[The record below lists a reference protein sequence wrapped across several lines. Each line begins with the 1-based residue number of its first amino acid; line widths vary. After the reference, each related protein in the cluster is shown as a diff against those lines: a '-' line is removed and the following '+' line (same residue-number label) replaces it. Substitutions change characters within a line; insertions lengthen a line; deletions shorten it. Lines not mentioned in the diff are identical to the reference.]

1 MDKPRWE
8 HFSHVGDIGVRGIG
22 PTKDA
27 AFEQAAVALTAAI
40 TEPDSV
46 ADRAAVEV
54 TCRAPDDGLL
64 LADWLNA
71 LIYEMATRKMLFRR
85 FSVRIDGDRLTA
97 TAWGEPVDVERHQP
111 ASEVKGATLTAL
123 DVSRVAGGGWV
134 AQLVVDV

>member
-1 MDKPRWE
+1 MDEPRWE
-8 HFSHVGDIGVRGIG
+8 HFSHVGDIGVRGFG
-22 PTKDA
+22 PTQEA

-40 TEPDSV
+40 TDPDSV
-46 ADRAAVEV
+46 AAREAVEV
-54 TCRAPDDGLL
+54 TCRAPDRGLL

-71 LIYEMATRKMLFRR
+71 LIYEMATRNMLFGR

-111 ASEVKGATLTAL
+111 AAEAKGATLTAL
-123 DVSRVAGGGWV
+123 EVGRVADGGWV